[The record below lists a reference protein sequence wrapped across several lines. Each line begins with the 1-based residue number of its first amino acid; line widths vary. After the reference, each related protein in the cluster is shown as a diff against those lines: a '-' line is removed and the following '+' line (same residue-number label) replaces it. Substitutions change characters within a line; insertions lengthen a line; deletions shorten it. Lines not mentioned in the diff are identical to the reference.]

1 MPHSR
6 DSSSRPTVPAVAR
19 RGRGPAFTPLPYLL
33 ILPTLLFVMLFTI
46 WPTVASAVGSLYM
59 QRLNMAKYRNPV
71 FAGLANYRALF
82 EDPTFSRVVAN
93 TALYVLASVPPA
105 VVLGF
110 LFALLINRAGR
121 GIGVAR
127 LALFHPAV
135 LPMVSVATIWMFLLT
150 PGYGLFNATLSFLG
164 YHGPQNWSGN
174 PDLALPAIV
183 LVAVFKSSGYYMI
196 FYLAG
201 MQSLPREIYEAARL
215 DGAGTAAT
223 TLRITLPLLRR
234 TTLFVTTIAF
244 IGAFQTVDHVF
255 VLTSGGPS
263 NASNVLLYYLWQTRF
278 DSLDVGQAS
287 ALTIILVA
295 ILLVFTV
302 SNFLLSER
310 GERAHGER

>member
-1 MPHSR
+1 MPRSR
-6 DSSSRPTVPAVAR
+6 DSSRRSQVPAAAA
-19 RGRGPAFTPLPYLL
+19 RGRRPAFTPLPYLL
-33 ILPTLLFVMLFTI
+33 ILPTLLFVTLFTI
-46 WPTVASAVGSLYM
+46 WPTISSAVGSFYV

-71 FAGLANYRALF
+71 FGGLANYQALF
-82 EDPTFSRVVAN
+82 EDPTFAKVVAN
-93 TALYVLASVPPA
+93 TALYVLASVPSA

-110 LFALLINRAGR
+110 LFALLINRPGR
-121 GIGVAR
+121 GIGFAR

-150 PGYGLFNATLSFLG
+150 PGYGLFNATLSLLG
-164 YHGPQNWSGN
+164 VHGPQNWSGN

-183 LVAVFKSSGYYMI
+183 LVALFKNSGYYMI

-201 MQSLPREIYEAARL
+201 MQGLPREIYEAARL
-215 DGAGTAAT
+215 DGAGAAAT
-223 TLRITLPLLRR
+223 TLWITLPLLRR

-255 VLTSGGPS
+255 VLTAGGPS

-287 ALTIILVA
+287 ALTIFLIAV
-295 ILLVFTV
+295 LLMFTV

-310 GERAHGER
+310 GGGSRGEG